1 MKPQINC
8 NSEEWRT
15 KVLPNC
21 IFGLVFFTA
30 GIPIMFICMFLYTR
44 KDRYNPLFLKS
55 YAIFWNKY
63 QPGFYWWEIDLTYY
77 GLKML
82 SWTGLIWGFKP
93 VPKSILEEGRL
104 GVSAR
109 TLQSTGVPAQA
120 TKTLAKNQSNEE
132 SEDDGHRALAAK
144 VLSR

>member
-1 MKPQINC
+1 MQPTYCCCNILQHTHNNIFTFQMKPQINC

-44 KDRYNPLFLKS
+44 KDRYNPMFLKS

-63 QPGFYWWEIDLTYY
+63 QPGFYWWEMMYTTRKLAMAIIIIFLRDYY
-77 GLKML
+77 L
-82 SWTGLIWGFKP
+82 F
-93 VPKSILEEGRL
+93 
-104 GVSAR
+104 
-109 TLQSTGVPAQA
+109 QA
-120 TKTLAKNQSNEE
+120 TVNPQTQIPNPKCSSLT
-132 SEDDGHRALAAK
+132 
-144 VLSR
+144 